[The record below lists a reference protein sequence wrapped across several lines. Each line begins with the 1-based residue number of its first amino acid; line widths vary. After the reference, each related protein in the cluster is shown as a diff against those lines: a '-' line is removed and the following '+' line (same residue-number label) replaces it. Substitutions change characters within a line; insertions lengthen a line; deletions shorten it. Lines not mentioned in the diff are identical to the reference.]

1 MKIGYRTLL
10 LGGGAIAAAALAGG
24 CAQMGYYMQAAQGQ
38 YALMTEARPIDDWL
52 ADPATTDKLKTR
64 LARVKE
70 IRRFAAAELGLPDN
84 GSYKNYADL
93 KRPFVLWNVVAAP
106 ALSLEPVKWCF
117 PIAGCVNYRGY
128 YSKAAAQEYAS
139 ELRQQGLDV
148 QIGGVPAYST
158 LGWFDDPVLSTFIQY
173 PDGELARLVFHE
185 LAHQV
190 AYAKDDSQFNES
202 FAVAVEEI
210 GVERWMTRFGDDK
223 MRRAYREYEGRKKDF
238 LALLLKHRKALK
250 ALYAGNEPDAEK
262 LRAKAAL
269 FQSLKDEY
277 QVMKAGWGGYAG
289 YDRWFAEPLS
299 NAHLASIAT
308 YHDLVPGFRALLQ
321 QERSMSAFYTTVKR
335 MAGQSRD
342 LRHQEL
348 LVLGEPPRL
357 ASQQPETSMTAEPG
371 AAAFSQG
378 TDGS

>member
-1 MKIGYRTLL
+1 MKIQYRTLL
-10 LGGGAIAAAALAGG
+10 LGGTAAVLALAGG

-38 YALMTEARPIDDWL
+38 YSLLAEARPIDDWL
-52 ADPATTDKLKTR
+52 ADPATGVKLKTK

-128 YSKAAAQEYAS
+128 YSKKAAQAFAS

-148 QIGGVPAYST
+148 QVGGVPAYST

-202 FAVAVEEI
+202 FAVAVEEA
-210 GVERWMTRFGDDK
+210 GVERWMMRFGDDK
-223 MRRAYREYEGRKKDF
+223 IRHAYADYEGRKKDF
-238 LALLLKHRKALK
+238 LALLLEHRRALK
-250 ALYAGNEPDAEK
+250 ENYDSDAPDAEK
-262 LRAKAAL
+262 LRIKAEM

-277 QVMKAGWGGYAG
+277 QVLKARWGGYAG

-321 QERSMSAFYTTVKR
+321 QEKSMPDFYAAVKR
-335 MAGQSRD
+335 MAAESKDQ
-342 LRHQEL
+342 RHQQLAEL
-348 LVLGEPPRL
+348 GQPARL
-357 ASQQPETSMTAEPG
+357 ASHQEADTEVAR
-371 AAAFSQG
+371 
-378 TDGS
+378 

>member
-1 MKIGYRTLL
+1 MRIRYRTLL
-10 LGGGAIAAAALAGG
+10 LGAAAVVAASLAGG
-24 CAQMGYYMQAAQGQ
+24 CAQMGYYMQAAEGQ
-38 YALMTEARPIDDWL
+38 FALMAEARPIDDWL
-52 ADPATTDKLKTR
+52 ADPSATDKLKTR
-64 LARVKE
+64 LVRVKE
-70 IRRFAAAELGLPDN
+70 IRQFAASELGLPDN
-84 GSYKNYADL
+84 GSYRKYADL

-117 PIAGCVNYRGY
+117 PVAGCVNYRGY
-128 YSKAAAQEYAS
+128 YSKAAAQAFAG

-173 PDGELARLVFHE
+173 SDGELARLVFHE

-210 GVERWMTRFGDDK
+210 GVERWMARFGDDRT
-223 MRRAYREYEGRKKDF
+223 RRAYQEYKGRKQDF
-238 LALLLKHRKALK
+238 LALLLSHRQALK
-250 ALYAGNEPDAEK
+250 DLYASNATDADK
-262 LRAKAAL
+262 LTAKAAL
-269 FQSLKDEY
+269 FASLKDEY

-308 YHDLVPGFRALLQ
+308 YHDFVPGFRALMQ
-321 QERSMSAFYTTVKR
+321 QEKSMGAFYAAVKR
-335 MAGQSRD
+335 MAGQNRD

-348 LVLGEPPRL
+348 VALGEPPRL
-357 ASQQPETSMTAEPG
+357 ASQQPTDSMTR
-371 AAAFSQG
+371 
-378 TDGS
+378 

>member
-10 LGGGAIAAAALAGG
+10 LGGAVIVAAALAGG

-38 YALMTEARPIDDWL
+38 YALMSEARPIDDWL
-52 ADPATTDKLKTR
+52 ADPATTDKLKSK

-128 YSKAAAQEYAS
+128 YSKAAAQAFAG

-210 GVERWMTRFGDDK
+210 GVERWMIRFGDDRT
-223 MRRAYREYEGRKKDF
+223 RRAYREYEGRKQDF
-238 LALLLKHRKALK
+238 LALLLKHRNALK
-250 ALYAGNEPDAEK
+250 DLYASDATDVEK
-262 LRAKAAL
+262 LNVKAAL
-269 FQSLKDEY
+269 FTSLKDEY

-299 NAHLASIAT
+299 NAHLASVAT
-308 YHDLVPGFRALLQ
+308 YHDFVPAFRALLQ
-321 QERSMSAFYTTVKR
+321 QEKNMTAFYAAVKR
-335 MAGQSRD
+335 MAGWSRD

-348 LVLGEPPRL
+348 AALGEPPRL
-357 ASQQPETSMTAEPG
+357 ASQQP
-371 AAAFSQG
+371 
-378 TDGS
+378 DGGVTR

>member
-1 MKIGYRTLL
+1 
-10 LGGGAIAAAALAGG
+10 
-24 CAQMGYYMQAAQGQ
+24 
-38 YALMTEARPIDDWL
+38 
-52 ADPATTDKLKTR
+52 
-64 LARVKE
+64 
-70 IRRFAAAELGLPDN
+70 LPDN

-128 YSKAAAQEYAS
+128 YSKAAAQEYAG

-148 QIGGVPAYST
+148 QVGGVPAYST

-262 LRAKAAL
+262 LKAKAAL

-308 YHDLVPGFRALLQ
+308 YHDFVPGFRALLQ

-357 ASQQPETSMTAEPG
+357 ASQRPETSMTAEPG

>member
-1 MKIGYRTLL
+1 MKIRYRTLL
-10 LGGGAIAAAALAGG
+10 LGSAAAAMLALAGG
-24 CAQMGYYMQAAQGQ
+24 CAQVGYYMQAAQGQ
-38 YALMTEARPIDDWL
+38 YSLLAEARPIDDWL
-52 ADPATTDKLKTR
+52 SDPGTGVKLKTK

-128 YSKAAAQEYAS
+128 YSKEAAQAFAA

-148 QIGGVPAYST
+148 QVGGVPAYST

-190 AYAKDDSQFNES
+190 TYAKDDSQFNES
-202 FAVAVEEI
+202 FAVAVEEA
-210 GVERWMTRFGDDK
+210 GVERWMARFGDEK
-223 MRRAYREYEGRKKDF
+223 VRHAYVEYEGRKKDF

-250 ALYAGNEPDAEK
+250 ENYNSDASDAEK
-262 LRAKAAL
+262 LRTKAAL

-277 QVMKAGWGGYAG
+277 QVLKANWGGYAG

-321 QERSMSAFYTTVKR
+321 QEKSMPDFYAAVKR
-335 MAGQSRD
+335 MAAESKDQ
-342 LRHQEL
+342 RHQQLAEL
-348 LVLGEPPRL
+348 GQPARL
-357 ASQQPETSMTAEPG
+357 ASHQENTGDNAPG
-371 AAAFSQG
+371 NARP
-378 TDGS
+378 GS